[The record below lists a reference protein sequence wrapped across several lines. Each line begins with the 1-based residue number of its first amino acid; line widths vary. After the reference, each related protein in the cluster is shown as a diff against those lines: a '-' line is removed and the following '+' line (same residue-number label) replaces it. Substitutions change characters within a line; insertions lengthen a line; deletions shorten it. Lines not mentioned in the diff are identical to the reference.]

1 MLILLQGNDCLI
13 NYRIMSYYFRLP
25 PITQLTLSQQAALN
39 ETEQIAL
46 SGGPGTGKSVVSLY
60 RHLTNHE
67 NNVTIQRKGM
77 ARYQASNKA

>member
-39 ETEQIAL
+39 ETEQYGAQNEA
-46 SGGPGTGKSVVSLY
+46 Y
-60 RHLTNHE
+60 R
-67 NNVTIQRKGM
+67 VG
-77 ARYQASNKA
+77 